1 MAKAHVMM
9 VPFPMHGHVIPLLEL
24 AKSLAKH
31 GTKITFVNTEIIHER
46 IFNIDRHK
54 REALLEDGV
63 RLVSVSDG
71 LESNE
76 RYIPGKLMEAVY
88 KVIPQKIEE
97 LIREID
103 DTSKEDRITCIIYD
117 QSIGSIQKVAG
128 AMGIRSAAFL
138 PAAAASLVLG
148 YNIPNLIEDGIID
161 GEGAPLSNKPIQF
174 SPTMPIMTPSDFVW
188 HRIKIPTVQKLIFN
202 IMIQNNIATS
212 SVDRLIC
219 NSIHDLEPGAFAS
232 SPQIIPIGPLLE
244 NSSSLQGHFRQNDSN
259 KCLEWL
265 DRHPTCSVIYVAFGS
280 LAMFNKAQFQE
291 LAVGLEIT
299 EMPFLWVVRPDN
311 RNFPEGFSERV
322 SSRGKIVEWAPQ
334 QKILSHPS
342 IACFVS
348 HCGWNSTVESV
359 SNGVPILCWPYFA
372 DQFIN
377 QSYICD
383 IWKIGL
389 KFENDD
395 VTSGEIKD
403 KIRRLIEDCAFKET
417 ALCLREKIEIS
428 AREGGNSY
436 NNLKNFI
443 TWIKN

>member
-1 MAKAHVMM
+1 
-9 VPFPMHGHVIPLLEL
+9 
-24 AKSLAKH
+24 
-31 GTKITFVNTEIIHER
+31 
-46 IFNIDRHK
+46 
-54 REALLEDGV
+54 
-63 RLVSVSDG
+63 
-71 LESNE
+71 
-76 RYIPGKLMEAVY
+76 
-88 KVIPQKIEE
+88 
-97 LIREID
+97 
-103 DTSKEDRITCIIYD
+103 
-117 QSIGSIQKVAG
+117 
-128 AMGIRSAAFL
+128 
-138 PAAAASLVLG
+138 
-148 YNIPNLIEDGIID
+148 
-161 GEGAPLSNKPIQF
+161 
-174 SPTMPIMTPSDFVW
+174 
-188 HRIKIPTVQKLIFN
+188 
-202 IMIQNNIATS
+202 MIQNNIATS